1 MKYVNQ
7 LLLIGLFGVGTN
19 QAIASQSC
27 SSMTLSDTENN
38 AVFELVGHNMNRVSE
53 RRRMSERLL
62 DEQSFTLEPGNHTM
76 TFYRWDKSKLRGVL
90 RNPQF
95 YSGIKAEPVTISVN
109 VEANKHYQLVNSL
122 KGNKSEI
129 KVVSVTNKKCNQEK
143 KLEAQPKDRIAKV
156 ILPELIQYRLDLL
169 MEEINRTNGS
179 KPNVI
184 PTNVVSYFGAI
195 VKSVNNEKLVVLAVS
210 PYSLADD
217 MGLKTGDE
225 ITHLGDNS
233 IASLT
238 NKGNSPLTDY
248 LEQLRDG
255 AIMEVSVERSGQKL
269 AMSKRFDV
277 KVVPEVQYS
286 FVSNGLKSSSLV
298 NSSSLLPEL
307 DRKLDKLLIEISD
320 LPELKHREN
329 LKQLRIERAKSY
341 DKKYGVTGEVAQTGD
356 GFIVHRV
363 KANSAAD
370 NVGLRPDDVILEFNG
385 TAVKKLSIAEVSRII
400 SDVNVGDQYS
410 LTVSRN
416 GQKIALSGTLN
427 PLEIPAYQLAINT
440 DSINKAKKILANVSY
455 RAPIRRIDRVQSGE
469 IIGFYLDPWATNL
482 SSLSNRDG
490 DLTGIRASNSKNAS
504 NSASSSGRSSSNT
517 SSSSPNSKPS
527 GASNTNN

>member
-1 MKYVNQ
+1 MKYANQ

-27 SSMTLSDTENN
+27 SSMTISDTANN

-95 YSGIKAEPVTISVN
+95 YSGIKAEPVTISMN
-109 VEANKHYQLVNSL
+109 VEANKHYQLINSL
-122 KGNKSEI
+122 KDNKSVLE
-129 KVVSVTNKKCNQEK
+129 VVSITNKMCDKEK
-143 KLEAQPKDRIAKV
+143 KLKAQANDGIARV

-169 MEEINRTNGS
+169 MEEINRTNSS
-179 KPNVI
+179 KQNVI

-195 VKSVNNEKLVVLAVS
+195 VKSVDNEKLVVLAVS

-233 IASLT
+233 IASLS

-255 AIMEVSVERSGQKL
+255 EIMEVSVERSGQQL

-286 FVSNGLKSSSLV
+286 FVSNGLKSSSLI

-307 DRKLDKLLIEISD
+307 DRKLDKLLIEISE

-341 DKKYGVTGEVAQTGD
+341 DKKYGITGEVAQTGD
-356 GFIVHRV
+356 GFVVHRV

-370 NVGLRPDDVILEFNG
+370 NVGIRVDDIIIEFNDTDLKG
-385 TAVKKLSIAEVSRII
+385 LSIAEVSRVI
-400 SDVNVGDQYS
+400 SDVDVDDQYS

-440 DSINKAKKILANVSY
+440 DSINRAKKILANVSY
-455 RAPIRRIDRVQSGE
+455 RAPVRRIDRVHSGEMIGFYYDPHYVNMSDLSNKGVDQTTGE
-469 IIGFYLDPWATNL
+469 IIYDA
-482 SSLSNRDG
+482 SSLG
-490 DLTGIRASNSKNAS
+490 G
-504 NSASSSGRSSSNT
+504 ASSSSRASTG
-517 SSSSPNSKPS
+517 SSSSGKPS

>member
-1 MKYVNQ
+1 MKYANQ

-27 SSMTLSDTENN
+27 SSMTISDTANN

-109 VEANKHYQLVNSL
+109 VEANKHYQLINSL
-122 KGNKSEI
+122 KDNKSVLE
-129 KVVSVTNKKCNQEK
+129 VVSVTNKICDNDK
-143 KLEAQPKDRIAKV
+143 KLKAQANGGIAKV

-169 MEEINRTNGS
+169 MEEINRTGGS

-195 VKSVNNEKLVVLAVS
+195 VKPATNNKMVILAVS
-210 PYSLADD
+210 PYSLADK
-217 MGLKTGDE
+217 MGLKTGDN
-225 ITHLGDNS
+225 ITHLGGNS
-233 IASLT
+233 ITSLS
-238 NKGNSPLTDY
+238 NESNSPLTDY

-255 AIMEVSVERSGQKL
+255 AIMEVTVERSGEQL
-269 AMSKRFDV
+269 VMSKRFDV
-277 KVVPEVQYS
+277 KVVPEIQYS
-286 FVSNGLKSSSLV
+286 FATNELKRPALV

-341 DKKYGVTGEVAQTGD
+341 DKKYGITGEMAQTRD

-370 NVGLRPDDVILEFNG
+370 NVGIRADDVIVDFNG
-385 TAVKKLSIAEVSRII
+385 ADLNGLSIAEVSGII
-400 SDVNVGDQYS
+400 SDVNVGEKYS

-416 GQKIALSGTLN
+416 GQLIDLSGTLN
-427 PLEIPAYQLAINT
+427 PLELPAYQLAINT
-440 DSINKAKKILANVSY
+440 DSISKAKNILANVTKIV
-455 RAPIRRIDRVQSGE
+455 PVRRIDRVQSGE
-469 IIGFYLDPWATNL
+469 IIGFYFDPWATNL
-482 SSLSNRDG
+482 SRLSNRDG
-490 DLTGIRASNSKNAS
+490 DLTGRRALNSKNAS
-504 NSASSSGRSSSNT
+504 NTASSSRSSSNT
-517 SSSSPNSKPS
+517 SSGSSNSKPS